1 MPGDAREMITRS
13 GAALPS
19 AHQDWRPAG
28 GLGQR
33 YTHADASLPC
43 RTLLLAS
50 VWVLVAVQSHRERS
64 RQLRMDVSGCH
75 YDPLSQRPR

>member
-1 MPGDAREMITRS
+1 MPGDAREMIT
-13 GAALPS
+13 AAERLFPVRIRIGVPRAGS
-19 AHQDWRPAG
+19 ASDTLTPTRAY
-28 GLGQR
+28 L
-33 YTHADASLPC
+33 C